1 MVGDPAYYRWSSD
14 RANADG
20 QHNPLLQPYPID
32 LALGA
37 NDAERPAAYRAL
49 FAIAIDT
56 ESPGS
61 VRACLQT
68 GTAFGNDRFRVRF
81 QVRIPTQLAQAIGSM
96 QTPRPCA
103 LGSALDTGART
114 THTSPRLLPGK
125 RRQAWLGGITSSIGR
140 P

>member
-1 MVGDPAYYRWSSD
+1 MVGDPADYRWSSD

-56 ESPGS
+56 ESPG
-61 VRACLQT
+61 
-68 GTAFGNDRFRVRF
+68 
-81 QVRIPTQLAQAIGSM
+81 
-96 QTPRPCA
+96 PCA
-103 LGSALDTGART
+103 RAYRRAPRSGTTGSASASRFG
-114 THTSPRLLPGK
+114 SLPSWRK
-125 RRQAWLGGITSSIGR
+125 R
-140 P
+140 